1 MRFSFI
7 RVRFMAL
14 ASLFTMVKYCE
25 ININKDMYTHMS
37 ACPLWLTVCFRPAAV
52 VEQLQSWSRTDPF
65 APQPWG
71 TCCCQPHRCPSD
83 TNDWRWI
90 LKRLTSTAVVQAAKL
105 DRASPQSRSPNAKS
119 CFRSLTRMEM
129 ERSTGPSSYQ

>member
-1 MRFSFI
+1 
-7 RVRFMAL
+7 MAL
-14 ASLFTMVKYCE
+14 ASLLTIVKYCE
-25 ININKDMYTHMS
+25 ISINECTYV

-52 VEQLQSWSRTDPF
+52 VEQLQAAVQQNRPLCTEGFIWTIL
-65 APQPWG
+65 QPWG

-90 LKRLTSTAVVQAAKL
+90 LKRLTSMAAVQAAKL

-119 CFRSLTRMEM
+119 SFKSSTRMEM